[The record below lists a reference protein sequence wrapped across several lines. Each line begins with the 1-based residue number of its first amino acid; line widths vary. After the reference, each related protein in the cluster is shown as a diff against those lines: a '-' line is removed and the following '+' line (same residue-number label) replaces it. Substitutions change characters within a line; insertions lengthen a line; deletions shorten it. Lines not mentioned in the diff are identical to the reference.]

1 MIPSGKADPKAAK
14 LPSPRSL
21 ERLPWWIRALLGT
34 LSAGLAVGITALVP
48 QLRLFPLLLG
58 VPAVILS
65 FWFLDTWGG
74 ALCAL
79 MEGILV
85 ELFLTS
91 PQTRFLLGQPGER
104 LRIPLFWVVSVS
116 LGWTVRRLA
125 QQRSELARREF
136 ERRLL
141 IADAERRLAEER
153 AHATEVLR
161 DRDAVLRVALDAN
174 GMGLWVWDLEQ
185 DKVFWS
191 DEMYR
196 MAGHAPGAIEPTFET
211 WSALILPEDKPRLVE
226 ARRQA
231 REHGKDYREQYR
243 VQRRDGSV
251 HWLESQGKCQ
261 RNREGRV
268 TRIVGVVADVT
279 PRHRTE
285 EAMLRAEKL
294 AVAGRLAASVAH
306 EINNPLEA
314 VSNLLFLITLAETTE
329 SAREHARVALDQ
341 LMRVSLITQ
350 QTLKFH
356 RQSGLPS
363 MTRLSEV
370 VENVRGLYGPR
381 LVANGIAV
389 EIRVRSE
396 TDVTCMPSEAQQIFA
411 NLMANA
417 IEAMP
422 RGGHLLVRLR
432 FSLDWRDRKTPG
444 MRVTFADTGTG
455 VDRAT
460 MKQMFEPFFT
470 TKVETGTGLGLWV
483 VAQLIERHSGHICAW
498 SRRRPGA
505 TGTAFSVFLPLS
517 EPAADPATDSNREQS
532 SWASKYSLSAVPFP
546 TTSASF
552 AS

>member
-1 MIPSGKADPKAAK
+1 MPESDRAGVKAVWLAGA
-14 LPSPRSL
+14 RSL
-21 ERLPWWIRALLGT
+21 ERLPWWMRALLGAVA
-34 LSAGLAVGITALVP
+34 AGLAVGVTTLVP
-48 QLRLFPLLLG
+48 QLRLYPLLLG

-74 ALCAL
+74 ATCAL
-79 MEGILV
+79 IEGTLV
-85 ELFLTS
+85 QLFLTS
-91 PQTRFLLGQPGER
+91 PQTKFLLGQPGER
-104 LRIPLFWVVSVS
+104 LRIPLFWVVSIS

-153 AHATEVLR
+153 AHATEALR
-161 DRDAVLRVALDAN
+161 DRDAMLQVALDAN
-174 GMGLWVWDLEQ
+174 EMGLWIWDLENDQ
-185 DKVFWS
+185 VFWS

-196 MAGHAPGAIEPTFET
+196 MAGHYPGSIEPTFEA
-211 WSALILPEDKPRLVE
+211 WARMILPEDRLHLVE
-226 ARRQA
+226 TRTEAAEQ
-231 REHGKDYREQYR
+231 GKDYRVQYR
-243 VQRRDGSV
+243 TRSEDGSV

-261 RNREGRV
+261 RNGEGRV

-279 PRHRTE
+279 PRHRAE

-314 VSNLLFLITLAETTE
+314 VSNLLFLITLVDTTE
-329 SAREHARVALDQ
+329 SAREHARAALDQ

-356 RQSGLPS
+356 RQSGSPS
-363 MTRLSEV
+363 MTRLSDV
-370 VENVRGLYGPR
+370 VENVRMLFGPR
-381 LVANGIAV
+381 FTANGIAV
-389 EIRVRSE
+389 EIKSE
-396 TDVTCMPSEAQQIFA
+396 GEIDVTCMPNEAQQIFA

-422 RGGHLLVRLR
+422 RGGNLLVRLR
-432 FSLDWRDRKTPG
+432 PSSDWRNGKTPG
-444 MRVTFADTGTG
+444 MRITFADTGTG

-483 VAQLIERHSGHICAW
+483 VAQLVERHGGHIRVW
-498 SRRRPGA
+498 SCRRPGA
-505 TGTAFSVFLPLS
+505 SGTAFTVFLPLS
-517 EPAADPATDSNREQS
+517 EPAADSGTDGAAVQ
-532 SWASKYSLSAVPFP
+532 ASLGIEA
-546 TTSASF
+546 
-552 AS
+552 